1 MQLKIAAL
9 QMLST
14 RNVAE
19 NLDKAT
25 QMIAEAAGNGAQV
38 IVLPE
43 FFAKITTSDDPYRTS
58 HAEDFGN
65 GVIQS
70 CLKGIAA
77 LHGIYIIA
85 GSVLLNSSTANKFYN
100 SCLVISPDSSILAH
114 YDKVHLFKFDDGLQR
129 YDESEILLA
138 GDSVV
143 SCDILGFKFGLAIC
157 YDLRFPE
164 LFRALGVV
172 DVIVLPSAFT
182 YQTGLAHWELL
193 IRARAVENQCYF
205 LGVNQGGMHE
215 TGRKT
220 YGHSMLVDPWG
231 EVVASVFEGEKI
243 IYATIDSDK
252 IREVR
257 SKLPA
262 LEHRRIR

>member
-9 QMLST
+9 QMIST
-14 RNVAE
+14 CSVTE
-19 NLDKAT
+19 NLNKAS
-25 QMIAEAAGNGAQV
+25 QMIAEAASNGAQV

-43 FFAKITTSDDPYRTS
+43 FFSKITTSEDLHRTD
-58 HAEDFGN
+58 HAEILEN
-65 GVIQS
+65 GTIQS
-70 CLKGIAA
+70 SLKDLAV

-85 GSVLLNSSTANKFYN
+85 GSILLSSSITNKFYN
-100 SCLVISPDSSILAH
+100 SCLVISPEGLTLAH
-114 YDKVHLFKFDDGLQR
+114 YDKIHLFKFNDGSQD

-138 GDSVV
+138 GDQVV

-164 LFRALGVV
+164 LFRALGTV

-182 YQTGLAHWELL
+182 YQTGVAHWELL

-215 TGRKT
+215 TGRRT
-220 YGHSMLVDPWG
+220 FGHSMLADPWG
-231 EVVASVFEGEKI
+231 EVLVSALEGEKI
-243 IYATIDSDK
+243 IYAIINSDK

-262 LEHRRIR
+262 LEHRRIS

>member
-1 MQLKIAAL
+1 MELKIAAL
-9 QMLST
+9 QMVST
-14 RNVAE
+14 RDVAE

-25 QMIAEAAGNGAQV
+25 QMIAEAASNGTQV
-38 IVLPE
+38 VVLPE
-43 FFAKITTSDDPYRTS
+43 FFAKITTSEDPYRTS
-58 HAEDFGN
+58 HSEMLNN
-65 GVIQS
+65 GSIQAH
-70 CLKGIAA
+70 LKAMA
-77 LHGIYIIA
+77 MLYSVYIIA
-85 GSVLLNSSTANKFYN
+85 GSILLDSQIQNKFYN
-100 SCLVISPDSSILAH
+100 SCLLISPDGATLAH

-138 GDSVV
+138 GDKIV

-172 DVIVLPSAFT
+172 DIIVLPSAFT

-205 LGVNQGGMHE
+205 LGVNQGGVHE
-215 TGRKT
+215 TGRRT

-231 EVVASVFEGEKI
+231 EVLVSALEGEKI
-243 IYATIDSDK
+243 IYATINSDK
-252 IREVR
+252 ISKVR

-262 LEHRRIR
+262 LEHRRIS

>member
-9 QMLST
+9 QMIST
-14 RNVAE
+14 RNVVE
-19 NLDKAT
+19 NLSKVT
-25 QMIAEAAGNGAQV
+25 QMVAEAVENGAQV

-43 FFAKITTSDDPYRTS
+43 FFAKITTGDDPHRTN
-58 HAEDFGN
+58 HAEDFGD

-70 CLKGIAA
+70 YLKNIAV

-85 GSVLLNSSTANKFYN
+85 GSILLNSATANKFYN
-100 SCLVISPDSSILAH
+100 SCLVISSDGAIIAN
-114 YDKVHLFKFDDGLQR
+114 YDKVHLFKFDDGFQH

-138 GDSVV
+138 GDKIV

-172 DVIVLPSAFT
+172 DIIVLPSAFT

-205 LGVNQGGMHE
+205 LGVNQGGVHE
-215 TGRKT
+215 TGRRT
-220 YGHSMLVDPWG
+220 YGHSMLVDSWG
-231 EVVASVFEGEKI
+231 EVVISAAEGEKI
-243 IYATIDSDK
+243 IYATIDSGRIK
-252 IREVR
+252 NIRT
-257 SKLPA
+257 KLPA
-262 LEHRRIR
+262 LEHRRIS

>member
-9 QMLST
+9 QMIST

-25 QMIAEAAGNGAQV
+25 QMIAEAACNGAQV
-38 IVLPE
+38 VVLPE
-43 FFAKITTSDDPYRTS
+43 FFAKITTSDDPYRTN

-70 CLKGIAA
+70 YLKDIAV
-77 LHGIYIIA
+77 LHGVYIIA
-85 GSVLLNSSTANKFYN
+85 GSMLLNSSTANKFYN
-100 SCLVISPDSSILAH
+100 SCLVISPDGAIIAH

-138 GDSVV
+138 GNKIV
-143 SCDILGFKFGLAIC
+143 SCDILGFKFCLAIC

-172 DVIVLPSAFT
+172 DIIVLPSAFT

-205 LGVNQGGMHE
+205 LGVNQGGVHE
-215 TGRKT
+215 TGRRT

-231 EVVASVFEGEKI
+231 EMIVSALEGEKI
-243 IYATIDSDK
+243 IYATINSDK
-252 IREVR
+252 IREIR

-262 LEHRRIR
+262 LEHRRIN

>member
-9 QMLST
+9 QMIST

-25 QMIAEAAGNGAQV
+25 QMIAEAANNGAQV

-43 FFAKITTSDDPYRTS
+43 FFAKITTSDDPYRTIHS
-58 HAEDFGN
+58 ETLNN
-65 GVIQS
+65 GLIQAH
-70 CLKGIAA
+70 LKKIAI

-85 GSVLLNSSTANKFYN
+85 GSILLDSHIPNKFYN
-100 SCLVISPDSSILAH
+100 SCLVISPDGATLAH
-114 YDKVHLFKFDDGLQR
+114 YNKIHLFKFNDGSQR
-129 YDESEILLA
+129 YDESEILLD
-138 GDSVV
+138 GDNVV
-143 SCDILGFKFGLAIC
+143 SCDILDFKFGLAIC

-205 LGVNQGGMHE
+205 LGVNQGGEHE

-231 EVVASVFEGEKI
+231 EVVISAAEGEKI
-243 IYATIDSDK
+243 IYAIIDSGRIKD
-252 IREVR
+252 IRT
-257 SKLPA
+257 KLPA
-262 LEHRRIR
+262 LEHRRIS